1 MAPIK
6 RIAYIS
12 VHGCPYR
19 RLGEK
24 DAGGMN
30 VYILAMAKELGKRGI
45 AVDVYT
51 RVHDPNDPQV
61 FELGENA
68 RVIHLRAGPIEEEK
82 NDIYQH
88 VPTFTEELIKYAEA
102 NDLHYDLIHSH
113 YWLSSDVAAG
123 LKKRWGIPVV
133 TMFHTVG
140 ELKKLSRWGEQEPES
155 RLDVERRAMAES
167 DLIFTANPDERVQMM
182 RRFGVDSER
191 IVVLPCGIDTEMFK
205 PVDRDTARKALS
217 IQAKDKVLIYV
228 GRLEPLKGIDTI
240 LMAISEI
247 HDKSNLKFL
256 IVGGNPDT
264 DPEAGRLLGIAK
276 TLNIER
282 MVKFTGSVPHEKLAT
297 YYSAADACL
306 VPSYYE
312 SFGMVAVEAMAC
324 GTPVIA
330 SMVGGLKTTVID
342 GHNGYLIPWRCPEAF
357 TERIEML
364 ITNRPLRDSL
374 GNQARGSIERL
385 VWERVADQV
394 LNAYQSCLDNYG
406 TPVGAA

>member
-30 VYILAMAKELGKRGI
+30 VYILAMAQELGKRGI

-51 RVHDPNDPQV
+51 RVHDVNDPQV

-68 RVIHLRAGPIEEEK
+68 RVIHLQAGPLDEEK

-88 VPTFTEELIKYAEA
+88 IPTFTEELIKYAEA

-113 YWLSSDVAAG
+113 YWLSSDAAAE
-123 LKKRWGIPVV
+123 LKKRWNVPIV

-140 ELKKLSRWGEQEPES
+140 ELKKLSRWGENEPDF
-155 RLDVERRAMAES
+155 RLDVERRAMKES
-167 DLIFTANPDERVQMM
+167 DLIITSNPDERLQMM
-182 RRFGVDSER
+182 RLFGVESER
-191 IVVLPCGIDTEMFK
+191 IAVLPCGIDIEKFK
-205 PVDRDTARKALS
+205 QVDRDEARKELS
-217 IQAKDKVLIYV
+217 LKAKDNVLIFV
-228 GRLEPLKGIDTI
+228 GRLEPLKGIETL
-240 LMAISEI
+240 LMAVADVA
-247 HDKSNLKFL
+247 DKSNLKLL
-256 IVGGNPDT
+256 IVGGNPDA
-264 DPEAGRLLGIAK
+264 DPEASRLLGIAR
-276 TLNIER
+276 TLKIER
-282 MVKFTGSVPHEKLAT
+282 YITFTGSVAHEKLAT
-297 YYSAADACL
+297 YYSAADVCL

-312 SFGMVAVEAMAC
+312 SFGLVAVEAMAC

-330 SMVGGLKTTVID
+330 SMVGGLKTTVVD

-364 ITNRPLRDSL
+364 INNRPLRDSL
-374 GNQARGSIERL
+374 GNQAKESIERL
-385 VWERVADQV
+385 VWDRVADQV
-394 LNAYQSCLDNYG
+394 LSAYQSCLDKYREPAG
-406 TPVGAA
+406 TA

>member
-1 MAPIK
+1 MASIK

-30 VYILAMAKELGKRGI
+30 VYILAMAKELGRRGI

-51 RVHDPNDPQV
+51 RVHDLNDPQV

-68 RVIHLRAGPIEEEK
+68 RVIHLRAGPLEEEK
-82 NDIYQH
+82 NNIYQH
-88 VPTFTEELIKYAEA
+88 VPTFTEELIKYAEE

-113 YWLSSDVAAG
+113 YWLSSEVAAE
-123 LKKRWGIPVV
+123 LKKRWNIPVV

-140 ELKKLSRWGEQEPES
+140 ELKKMSRWGENEPDF
-155 RLDVERRAMAES
+155 RLDVERRAMQES
-167 DLIFTANPDERVQMM
+167 DLIITSNPDERGHLM
-182 RRFGVDSER
+182 RLFGVDSHR
-191 IVVLPCGIDTEMFK
+191 IAVLPCGIDTEMFK
-205 PVDRDTARKALS
+205 PLDRDKARKELS
-217 IQAKDKVLIYV
+217 IQTKDKVLIFV

-240 LMAISEI
+240 LMAIADVG
-247 HDKSNLKFL
+247 DKSNLKFL
-256 IVGGNPDT
+256 VVGGNPDT
-264 DPEAGRLLGIAK
+264 DAEASRLMGIAK
-276 TLNIER
+276 MLKIDGHVT
-282 MVKFTGSVPHEKLAT
+282 FTGSIAHEKLAT
-297 YYSAADACL
+297 YYSAADVCL

-312 SFGMVAVEAMAC
+312 SFGLVAVEAMAC

-364 ITNRPLRDSL
+364 ISNRPLRDAL
-374 GNQARGSIERL
+374 GNHAKDSIERL

-394 LNAYQSCLDNYG
+394 LNAYQSCLDSYG
-406 TPVGAA
+406 MPVGAA

>member
-30 VYILAMAKELGKRGI
+30 VYILAMAKELGKMGI
-45 AVDVYT
+45 SVDVYT
-51 RVHDPNDPQV
+51 RVHDVNGPQV

-68 RVIHLRAGPIEEEK
+68 RVIHLQAGPLDEEK

-88 VPTFTEELIKYAEA
+88 IPTFTAELIRYAEA

-113 YWLSSDVAAG
+113 YWLSSDVSAE
-123 LKKRWGIPVV
+123 LKKRWNIPVI
-133 TMFHTVG
+133 TMFHTVA
-140 ELKKLSRWGEQEPES
+140 ELKKMSRWGEQEPDI
-155 RLDVERRAMAES
+155 RLEVERRAMKDS
-167 DLIFTANPDERVQMM
+167 DLIITSNPDDRAHLM
-182 RRFGVDSER
+182 RLFDVESNRL
-191 IVVLPCGIDTEMFK
+191 VVLPCGIDTERFK
-205 PVDRDTARKALS
+205 PVDRDKARKELS
-217 IQAKDKVLIYV
+217 IQAKDKVLIFV

-240 LMAISEI
+240 LMAIADI
-247 HDKSNLKFL
+247 ADKSNLKFL

-264 DPEAGRLLGIAK
+264 DPEASRLLGIAK
-276 TLNIER
+276 TLKIDR
-282 MVKFTGSVPHEKLAT
+282 LVTFTGSVSHEKLAT
-297 YYSAADACL
+297 YYSAADVCL

-312 SFGMVAVEAMAC
+312 SFGLVAVEAMAC

-330 SMVGGLKTTVID
+330 SMVGGLKTTVVD

-364 ITNRPLRDSL
+364 INNRPLRDSL
-374 GNQARGSIERL
+374 GNQAKESIERL
-385 VWERVADQV
+385 VWDRVAEQV
-394 LNAYQSCLDNYG
+394 LSAYQSCLDKYMEPAG
-406 TPVGAA
+406 TA